1 MQSHFSCVQFLVS
14 DDMTVYLRNTAH
26 KLKEIYHNY
35 WVLYMQSRF
44 NCVQFFATPWTV
56 ACWAPL
62 SLGFSR
68 QRYWS
73 GLPFPHPGDL
83 PDPGIEPVSL
93 MSPVLSGGFFTTST
107 IWKALLGLRQTILV
121 QVTKYKINIQTSVT
135 SPKLTVT
142 K

>member
-35 WVLYMQSRF
+35 WVLYIQNRF

-93 MSPVLSGGFFTTST
+93 MSPVLSGGFFNTST